1 MAKTAV
7 TIGRGLTLK
16 NPIMTASG
24 TFGYGVEF
32 ADLMDISSLGG
43 IVVKGTTLHRR
54 EGNDYPRMTETAAGM
69 LNAVGLQNKGVE
81 YFARHIYPD
90 LVKFDTEFIVNVSGA
105 TLSDYRETACRVN
118 ELDQIHAIE
127 LNISCPNV
135 KEGGM
140 AFGVSP
146 DSAAKVVAAVRKSYN
161 KTLIVKLSPNV
172 SDICSIARAVE
183 EAGADALSLINTFL
197 GMAINSR
204 TRKPVLS
211 TITGGLSGPAIKP
224 IALRMVWQ
232 VAQAVSIPV
241 IGMGGISCLDDVI
254 EFLLAGATAVQ
265 IGYYNFI
272 DPSVSSRLVKE
283 LDSYLDREK
292 IVDVH
297 ELIGGLMYN

>member
-1 MAKTAV
+1 
-7 TIGRGLTLK
+7 
-16 NPIMTASG
+16 
-24 TFGYGVEF
+24 
-32 ADLMDISSLGG
+32 
-43 IVVKGTTLHRR
+43 
-54 EGNDYPRMTETAAGM
+54 
-69 LNAVGLQNKGVE
+69 
-81 YFARHIYPD
+81 
-90 LVKFDTEFIVNVSGA
+90 
-105 TLSDYRETACRVN
+105 
-118 ELDQIHAIE
+118 
-127 LNISCPNV
+127 
-135 KEGGM
+135 M

-204 TRKPVLS
+204 TLQTSLKS
-211 TITGGLSGPAIKP
+211 TNNRGPFRACIKP

-272 DPSVSSRLVKE
+272 DPSVSSRLVKRIR
-283 LDSYLDREK
+283 LLSRSGKNRRCTRTDRRAH
-292 IVDVH
+292 VQ
-297 ELIGGLMYN
+297 N